1 MRILVVASHS
11 GGHIL
16 PAVAFCQGLK
26 DKDNSFDIKFI
37 TTDGQLE
44 RQIIGNGVDA
54 VFFKKRKVAF
64 LTSYRLLG
72 LFFRVRAL
80 IHKLKPDLVV
90 GFGGYLSIPFIICA
104 KLSGIPNFIHEQ
116 NVKLGLANWFLL
128 GFADKIVFSF
138 PNTQV
143 SDRIKA
149 KSLFLG
155 LPLRKELK
163 RIDKNEARRYFDLD
177 QDCFTILVTGGS
189 QGSYRINNQVLEVLK
204 DKDIYGIQV
213 IHLTGSFEYE
223 RFVREYKTLNI
234 KYKVFKFIERMDCA
248 FSAADLV
255 ITRAGANTIAEL
267 VATRT
272 AAVLIPYPYARAHQL
287 DNARFLTDKAAAL
300 LIEDSRLDKDI
311 LKETILD
318 LKNNPQKLKIMSEK
332 LAAIDMPD
340 ARNKMAVLAWELAN
354 ARN

>member
-1 MRILVVASHS
+1 
-11 GGHIL
+11 
-16 PAVAFCQGLK
+16 
-26 DKDNSFDIKFI
+26 
-37 TTDGQLE
+37 
-44 RQIIGNGVDA
+44 
-54 VFFKKRKVAF
+54 
-64 LTSYRLLG
+64 
-72 LFFRVRAL
+72 
-80 IHKLKPDLVV
+80 
-90 GFGGYLSIPFIICA
+90 
-104 KLSGIPNFIHEQ
+104 
-116 NVKLGLANWFLL
+116 
-128 GFADKIVFSF
+128 
-138 PNTQV
+138 
-143 SDRIKA
+143 
-149 KSLFLG
+149 
-155 LPLRKELK
+155 
-163 RIDKNEARRYFDLD
+163 
-177 QDCFTILVTGGS
+177 
-189 QGSYRINNQVLEVLK
+189 
-204 DKDIYGIQV
+204 
-213 IHLTGSFEYE
+213 
-223 RFVREYKTLNI
+223 
-234 KYKVFKFIERMDCA
+234 MDCA